1 NRRRIHSRNP
11 PGEVDLPSSGDIQGG
26 MRSLSTFVFSA
37 DGAASLAAR
46 GKYLFSVGK
55 FSLVLSRSD
64 SGRNSGILPDV
75 SRRFLTCAGTRTK
88 CPRHESG
95 SMPEL
100 RVINSSTHTLPR
112 AESAIHS
119 NAVCV
124 IVLPVWRSQ

>member
-1 NRRRIHSRNP
+1 MQSDKNV
-11 PGEVDLPSSGDIQGG
+11 E
-26 MRSLSTFVFSA
+26 A
-37 DGAASLAAR
+37 CAAASAQTKHRRFA
-46 GKYLFSVGK
+46 YVFSVGK

-112 AESAIHS
+112 AESAVHS
-119 NAVCV
+119 NAVLRHSPSGV
-124 IVLPVWRSQ
+124 AQSVAVVGAGV